1 MGFTSTSSNAKLL
14 REIQR
19 SLREVAVSEAGL
31 IEATNSQIAATIASS
46 RTDARL
52 INVDGLN
59 LHTETVGGHTHL
71 ITEDHARVA
80 TNYVF
85 AEHDGA
91 STTAVIT
98 PNEGQAIVVTDLV
111 IAGEKRT
118 NATIVVRFTDGTN
131 TAGII
136 SPVVNDDAVNLHIG
150 FVGRYRGWRDARIE
164 FITDTANQV
173 ATITVGY
180 YHLRGEG
187 VLDFA
192 TWDALR

>member
-71 ITEDHARVA
+71 IR
-80 TNYVF
+80 
-85 AEHDGA
+85 
-91 STTAVIT
+91 
-98 PNEGQAIVVTDLV
+98 
-111 IAGEKRT
+111 
-118 NATIVVRFTDGTN
+118 
-131 TAGII
+131 
-136 SPVVNDDAVNLHIG
+136 
-150 FVGRYRGWRDARIE
+150 WRDARIE